1 MLVVVQLLSRVQ
13 FFVTPRAVAQQAP
26 LSMGFTR
33 QEYLSGLPLPSP
45 GDLSDPGIKPTS
57 PALAGGFFTYSAIK
71 KNEIMLFTLLQF
83 AIYKTEIDAQIERI
97 DLWLPRKRGE
107 NDWEFRISRF
117 KLVYIEQINNKVL
130 LYNRGNYIQYPV
142 IDHNGR
148 DSEKIWIYI
157 QMSHSAIQQEL
168 T

>member
-57 PALAGGFFTYSAIK
+57 PALAGGFFTTKPTEKPLAHSRYSQKLFVSHTFIK
-71 KNEIMLFTLLQF
+71 
-83 AIYKTEIDAQIERI
+83 
-97 DLWLPRKRGE
+97 
-107 NDWEFRISRF
+107 
-117 KLVYIEQINNKVL
+117 
-130 LYNRGNYIQYPV
+130 NY
-142 IDHNGR
+142 
-148 DSEKIWIYI
+148 
-157 QMSHSAIQQEL
+157 
-168 T
+168 